1 MQYETLDIIELVF
14 WRITNNIINQTKH
27 KLWQNRAFYMS
38 QCIRIL
44 SFGNQY
50 TTLHVNTAHSHIRL
64 KIMEVRVQDV
74 GRSDFFVEI
83 NRLNFKEN

>member
-1 MQYETLDIIELVF
+1 
-14 WRITNNIINQTKH
+14 
-27 KLWQNRAFYMS
+27 MS